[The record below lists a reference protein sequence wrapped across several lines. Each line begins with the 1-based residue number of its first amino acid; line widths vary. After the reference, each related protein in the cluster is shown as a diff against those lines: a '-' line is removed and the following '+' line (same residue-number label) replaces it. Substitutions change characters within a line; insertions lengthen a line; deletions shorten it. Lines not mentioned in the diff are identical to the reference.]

1 MPETKMG
8 VITYSS
14 KIKFLIGQVYNI
26 FVTNERLIFSYISKD
41 AKKETERRLNEKVAG
56 KSFKERL
63 EIISKHT
70 YEIPEKY
77 ETMTPE
83 EILVDHPKNHTISLE
98 DIIEVKIKIP
108 MTKDEKGWM
117 KSGEF
122 HVKTKH
128 EKFLLSPVTESAMQ
142 LFKSVLK
149 EREKFK

>member
-1 MPETKMG
+1 MPETKKG
-8 VITYSS
+8 IITYCS

-26 FVTNERLIFSYISKD
+26 FITDERLIFSYLTKD
-41 AKKETERRLNEKVAG
+41 AKKETERRLNEKVKG

-63 EIISKHT
+63 EIISHHT

-77 ETMTPE
+77 ETMSPD
-83 EILVDHPKNHTISLE
+83 EILAEHPRNHAISLNE
-98 DIIEVKIKIP
+98 ILEVTIKIP

-122 HVKTKH
+122 HVKTQH
-128 EKFLLSPVTESAMQ
+128 EKFKLSPVTESAMQ

-149 EREKFK
+149 ERAKFK